1 MTDLKFACPHCSA
14 LLDSYFIC
22 PACKTAFEYRD
33 GIYRFLLSKREEDLK
48 PFLAQYQQVRQ
59 QEGNVAHSAEY
70 YRSLPFVPRG
80 GLEFE
85 RWYIRRQSFQR
96 LLDLLPRHPIKM
108 LDLGAGNCWLTN
120 RLTEMG
126 NHCVAVDVSTNCDDG
141 LGAQE
146 YYTLQ
151 FTCVQADFD
160 SLPFVP
166 GQFDAVI
173 FNASLHYSPDLDHTL
188 AQANSVLKRDG
199 TIFVIDSPTFRSD
212 RAGKKMISDRDDRFQ
227 AEFGLGEVIQCG
239 SGYLTRKQMYLAGFR
254 FHVSHGGFLWTT
266 RRLWSGMKMRRE
278 PAAFGVWAGKPK

>member
-1 MTDLKFACPHCSA
+1 MTDLKFACPHCRAS
-14 LLDSYFIC
+14 LDSYFIC
-22 PACKTAFEYRD
+22 PTCKTVFEYRD
-33 GIYRFLLSKREEDLK
+33 GIYRFLLPERELELK
-48 PFLAQYQQVRQ
+48 PFLSQYHNIRQ
-59 QEGNVAHSAEY
+59 REGNIAHSAEY

-80 GLEFE
+80 DPGVEH
-85 RWYIRRQSFQR
+85 WYIRCQSFNR
-96 LLDLLPRHPIKM
+96 LLGFLPRHPINL

-120 RLTEMG
+120 RLIELG
-126 NHCVAVDVSTNCDDG
+126 NHCVAVDISTNCDDG

-146 YYTLQ
+146 HYTLQ

-173 FNASLHYSPDLDHTL
+173 FNASLHYSPNLEHTL

-227 AEFGLGEVIQCG
+227 AEFGLREVIQCG
-239 SGYLTRKQMYLAGFR
+239 SGYLTRRQMYSAGFR
-254 FHVSHGGFLWTT
+254 FHVSNGGFLWAT
-266 RRLWSGMKMRRE
+266 RRLWSGMKMCRE